1 MIDEGW
7 HIISRFDS
15 GILDRRLNAA
25 LARRITICALFL
37 ARAQAIIVVQRFL
50 KQRGVCPTFVAESQ
64 TLFKNASNDVDGC
77 PSPSTGIGQ

>member
-15 GILDRRLNAA
+15 GILDRRLNSA

-50 KQRGVCPTFVAESQ
+50 KQRGVFPTFVAESQ